1 MSETTAT
8 ETTATQTQTVYQDTE
23 LINTVRENTNDPN
36 SRTIVIALDHSEHSH
51 HAFNW
56 AVKNFLRKECDK
68 VVLVNVRPVPTVPG
82 PYGEPAAIG
91 AAYMDFS
98 EVVSSLEDQ
107 YRSNSHSLLK
117 DFAGKLKTQGFECKA
132 IAMRGDARDELV
144 RKVDELNAE
153 ALVIGSR
160 GLGVFKRTILGS
172 VSDYC
177 SHHCDCTVV
186 IVKDKEAH

>member
-1 MSETTAT
+1 MSETTA
-8 ETTATQTQTVYQDTE
+8 TQTVYQDTE
-23 LINTVRENTNDPN
+23 LINTVSESTNDPN
-36 SRTIVIALDHSEHSH
+36 SRTIVIALDHSEHSQ
-51 HAFNW
+51 HAFSW

-82 PYGEPAAIG
+82 PYAIG

-144 RKVDELNAE
+144 RKVDEVKAD

-177 SHHCDCTVV
+177 SHHCNCTVV